1 MQNLSSQLATYYLKF
16 KKKDRNIALMI
27 KVCFLGILIGT
38 FSLMLTLIIMNGFE
52 KVIHEKMQGINSQAI
67 IYSPGQQLD
76 YQSIDNYLNKKFNN
90 KIEAI
95 SGSSTR
101 QVLID
106 INKTQ
111 AVLFIK
117 GIDKNQEKVTNI
129 ATKIELPKNQKS
141 FYKLLSD
148 NKPSPRLHPTGKIVI
163 GTKTAQNYNL
173 KIGDTVTLLIPK
185 AGGKNKIFLKRKKA
199 EIAGIFKIGLEEY
212 DNNFAFCSLEF
223 LQSLFKEKTLGVD
236 QINLK
241 FKKPDNKSIWQK
253 VYDFFSIKDY
263 EQQTIEKLHKNMPA
277 LTISSWKD
285 LYPALVTSLKLEKYV
300 MFFILALITLVA
312 SMTMVSLLFMYIQQK
327 RRDIAI
333 LKSMGLPNKD
343 IRSIFLNIGLKITF
357 WAASTGLALA
367 AIAGFILEKYPF
379 INLPDVYYV
388 SYLPARMDLEIFIVV
403 FVCTMLLGFFA
414 TWIPARR
421 TKRINISQ
429 VLRQE

>member
-1 MQNLSSQLATYYLKF
+1 MKKLSSQLASNYLKF
-16 KKKDRNIALMI
+16 KKKDRNIALMV

-67 IYSPGQQLD
+67 IYSPGQQID
-76 YQSIDNYLNKKFNN
+76 YQSISGYLKKKFKN

-95 SGSSTR
+95 SGSTSR

-106 INKTQ
+106 RNKSQ
-111 AVLFIK
+111 SVLFIK
-117 GIDKNQEKVTNI
+117 GIDSEQERVTNI
-129 ATKIELPKNQKS
+129 LTKIEQPKNQKS
-141 FYKLLSD
+141 FYNLL
-148 NKPSPRLHPTGKIVI
+148 TGSKIVI

-173 KIGDTVTLLIPK
+173 KIGDTLTLLIPK
-185 AGGKNKIFLKRKKA
+185 LGGKNKIFLKRKKV
-199 EIAGIFKIGLEEY
+199 EVAGIFKIGLEEY
-212 DNNFAFCSLEF
+212 DNNFAFCSLEL
-223 LQSLFKEKTLGVD
+223 LQSLFKEKAQGVD

-241 FKKPDNKSIWQK
+241 FKEPINRSIKQK
-253 VYDFFSIKDY
+253 VYDFFSMKDF
-263 EQQTIEKLHKNMPA
+263 EKQTIEELRKDMPA
-277 LTISSWKD
+277 LSISSWKE
-285 LYPALVTSLKLEKYV
+285 LYPALVASLKLEKYV

-312 SMTMVSLLFMYIQQK
+312 CMTMVSLLFMYIQQK

-333 LKSMGLPNKD
+333 LKSMGFSNKN

-388 SYLPARMDLEIFIVV
+388 SYLPARMDIEIFIAV
-403 FVCTMLLGFFA
+403 FVCTMFLGFLA
-414 TWIPARR
+414 TWIPAHR
-421 TKRINISQ
+421 TKKINISQ

>member
-1 MQNLSSQLATYYLKF
+1 MNDLSSQLANKYLKF

-67 IYSPGQQLD
+67 IYSPGQQ
-76 YQSIDNYLNKKFNN
+76 IDNKSIKTYLLKKFSN
-90 KIEAI
+90 KIEAM
-95 SGSSTR
+95 SASSTR
-101 QVLID
+101 QVLIE
-106 INKTQ
+106 NKNSQ
-111 AVLFIK
+111 SVLFIK
-117 GIDKNQEKVTNI
+117 GVDSEQEHVTNI
-129 ATKIELPKNQKS
+129 ATKIELPKSLKS
-141 FYKLLSD
+141 FSRLLT
-148 NKPSPRLHPTGKIVI
+148 NNKIVI

-173 KIGDTVTLLIPK
+173 KIGDTLTLLIPK
-185 AGGKNKIFLKRKKA
+185 AGGKNKISLKRRKV
-199 EIAGIFKIGLEEY
+199 EVTGIFKVGLEEY
-212 DNNFAFCSLEF
+212 DNNFAFCSLDF
-223 LQSLFKEKTLGVD
+223 LQTLFKETKEGVD

-241 FKKPDNKSIWQK
+241 FREPISMHSISISNIKQK
-253 VYDFFSIKDY
+253 IYNFFTAKDLA
-263 EQQTIEKLHKNMPA
+263 QQTIEELRNDMPA
-277 LTISSWKD
+277 LSISSWKE
-285 LYPALVTSLKLEKYV
+285 LYPALVASLKLEKYV
-300 MFFILALITLVA
+300 MFFILALITLV
-312 SMTMVSLLFMYIQQK
+312 SCMTMVSLLFMYIQQK

-333 LKSMGLPNKD
+333 LKSMGLPDRN

-357 WAASTGLALA
+357 WAATTGLTLA

-403 FVCTMLLGFFA
+403 FVCTMILGFFA

-421 TKRINISQ
+421 TKQINIAQ